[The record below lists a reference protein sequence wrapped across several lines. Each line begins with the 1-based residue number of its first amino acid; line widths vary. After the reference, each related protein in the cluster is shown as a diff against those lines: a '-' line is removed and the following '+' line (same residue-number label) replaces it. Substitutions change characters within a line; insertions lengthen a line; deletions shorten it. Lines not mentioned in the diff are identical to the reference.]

1 MCHTLPT
8 MPGMASVLGRAQGPM
23 GSLPWDRGGMWLS
36 IHRLALHVHPVMLGL
51 SEQCQSSQ
59 PTQ

>member
-1 MCHTLPT
+1 
-8 MPGMASVLGRAQGPM
+8 
-23 GSLPWDRGGMWLS
+23 MWLS